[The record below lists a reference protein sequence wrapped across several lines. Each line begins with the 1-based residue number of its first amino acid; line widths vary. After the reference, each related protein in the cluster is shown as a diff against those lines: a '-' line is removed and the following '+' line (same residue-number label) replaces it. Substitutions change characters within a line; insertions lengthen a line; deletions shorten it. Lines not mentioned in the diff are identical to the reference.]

1 MIRNEI
7 IISLSPASPQF
18 VGVWSPDCVHH
29 IIIIPV
35 PLSQAVIKRNFPSF
49 QLERIV
55 IPVCYNT
62 HVQTRDGVGRKGS
75 WMSEPGFVTRDMRR
89 IRHSDT
95 QSLSRD
101 HKPRNPLP
109 SQPCHGDTT
118 QIREMIFINHGTWTD
133 WGSGNA
139 LQIGGTMPG
148 LPGHH
153 YTIINSMSL
162 CGEI

>member
-1 MIRNEI
+1 MHE
-7 IISLSPASPQF
+7 F
-18 VGVWSPDCVHH
+18 VFVHQN
-29 IIIIPV
+29 IIIPV
-35 PLSQAVIKRNFPSF
+35 PLSQAVIKCNFPSF

-62 HVQTRDGVGRKGS
+62 HVQTRDGS

-118 QIREMIFINHGTWTD
+118 QLRSGKWYLSIMGHGLT
-133 WGSGNA
+133 GVAGMHCRLEEQCQA
-139 LQIGGTMPG
+139 CPA
-148 LPGHH
+148 
-153 YTIINSMSL
+153 TIIQSSILCHCVRRYESL
-162 CGEI
+162 RWHRIYHC